1 MRDMTKE
8 ALQQAFSGESQ
19 AQLKY
24 LIYAE
29 KAEAEGKINI
39 ARLFRAVAHAEYVH
53 AKNHFKAL
61 EKLHTT
67 AENLDDA
74 RGGEEFEVEEMYP
87 AYDAIATL
95 QDEKKAKTAIYYAL
109 EAEKIHRNMYEEA
122 KDLVIA
128 GKDMDGKR
136 IYICPIC
143 GFTHIGEDDLPGNCP
158 VCNVPNEKF
167 RIF

>member
-1 MRDMTKE
+1 MRDMTKNVLLE
-8 ALQQAFSGESQ
+8 SFAGESQ
-19 AQLKY
+19 AHIKY

-29 KAEAEGKINI
+29 KAETEGKPNV
-39 ARLFRAVAHAEYVH
+39 ARLFKAVDHEEYVH

-74 RGGEEFEVEEMYP
+74 RSGEEFEVEEMYP

-95 QDEKKAKTAIYYAL
+95 QDEKKAKTAIYFAL

-128 GKDMDGKR
+128 GKDMDEKG

-143 GFTHIGEDDLPGNCP
+143 GFTHIGKGDLPDKCP
-158 VCNVPNEKF
+158 VCSVPNAKF
-167 RIF
+167 EVF